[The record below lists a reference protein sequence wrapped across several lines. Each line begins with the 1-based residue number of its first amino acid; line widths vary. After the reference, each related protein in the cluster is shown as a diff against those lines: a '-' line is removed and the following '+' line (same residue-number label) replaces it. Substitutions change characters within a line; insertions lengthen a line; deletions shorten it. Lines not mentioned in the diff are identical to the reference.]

1 MGTLLI
7 NGKDGIIIRSSIP
20 VPAKIEDIM
29 HNPQYMDRIVNAER
43 DLKINHRIETKNNT
57 HISIAERNG
66 GKEFSP
72 EVCSDVAMSHS
83 KLIQLLSTLYKE
95 DRAKQ
100 INLDDNPGEPE
111 HEPTDE
117 ELFQCLFDY
126 LKETFGVIIIGIV
139 K

>member
-1 MGTLLI
+1 MITLI

-20 VPAKIEDIM
+20 VPAEIEDII
-29 HNPQYMDRIVNAER
+29 HNPQHMERIVNAER
-43 DLKINHRIETKNNT
+43 DLNINHRIETKDNT

-83 KLIQLLSTLYKE
+83 KLIQFLSKLYNE
-95 DRAKQ
+95 DKAKQ
-100 INLDDNPGEPE
+100 INLDGKSDEPE

-126 LKETFGVIIIGIV
+126 LRNTFGVIIVGFV